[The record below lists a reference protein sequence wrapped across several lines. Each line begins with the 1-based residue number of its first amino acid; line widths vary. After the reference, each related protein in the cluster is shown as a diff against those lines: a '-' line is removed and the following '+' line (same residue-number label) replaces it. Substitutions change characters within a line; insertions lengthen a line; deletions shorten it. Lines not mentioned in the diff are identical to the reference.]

1 VHYKHKTGVPNE
13 KGIKM
18 NGPET
23 TTFQELLPGRYDVY
37 FNVYEEKEKFE
48 VRYKSKIQSNN
59 LKMQYNG

>member
-1 VHYKHKTGVPNE
+1 VYYKHKIGVPNE

-37 FNVYEEKEKFE
+37 FNVYEAKKKFE
-48 VRYKSKIQSNN
+48 VRTNPKFRAI
-59 LKMQYNG
+59 M

>member
-1 VHYKHKTGVPNE
+1 MYYKHKTGVPNE

-37 FNVYEEKEKFE
+37 FNVYEAKQKFE
-48 VRYKSKIQSNN
+48 VRYKSKIQGNN
-59 LKMQYNG
+59 LKM